1 MKRILLPVLF
11 SVLLLTACGGGK
23 KSLVIGVSQCSDD
36 IWRSKLNDELSLAGR
51 INDVELRFSSA
62 DDDSRRQMDQ
72 IRGFVKDGVD
82 LLIVSPNQSHT
93 ITPAVEEAYDRG
105 IPVIL
110 FDRKIDSRKYTA
122 FIGADNVEIGRI
134 MGRFIADYLDGKGK
148 VVEIPGL
155 EGSSPADDRHK
166 GFAEA
171 LQQYPG
177 ISLVTAPYGGWLQ
190 EGGYNAMEEVLAHG
204 IRPNA
209 VFGQNDRMALGAREA
224 LGAPYDVAFFGV
236 DALPDAGLQE
246 VIDGVLTA
254 SYLYPTRGDLVMELA
269 MNILGGKP
277 YQRENL
283 LESALVDS
291 RNARILQLQ
300 EAEVATQRANVEH
313 INARLDTFLLQYN
326 TQRLVMWLVV
336 GFSLLLIVIVVQTY
350 WNYVKMRDLQ
360 RQLEESTAAKLN
372 FFTQV
377 SHDLRTPLTLV
388 AGPLEHVMEGPLNPD
403 QQKTL
408 SLARRNVTVLQEL
421 VNNILDF
428 RKMESGNMPLSV
440 SRFDLPAAIRE
451 WMSGFSSTSRTLAYE
466 GLDALTIEADMRLL
480 ERVLF
485 NLLGNA
491 VKHTAPDG
499 HITVSVKQEGTS
511 AILSIADDGEG
522 VPQEKLPFIFDE
534 FYKGSEAGTGTG
546 IGLALVKAV
555 AELHHGSVQV
565 NSTLGEG
572 TTFTLLV
579 PLVQKG
585 AKVSE
590 GHDASAYTEQYVES
604 FDKADTAREE
614 AASRVSE
621 SDRPTILVVDDNADL
636 RSFIGTILEG
646 EYRILSA
653 CDGQEGLEKA
663 NRELPDLVVSDIMM
677 PVMDGLEFCQ
687 ALKGQLA
694 TSHIPVILLTA
705 KSLEDQR
712 AEGYDSGA
720 DAYISKPFSER
731 VLLSR
736 IGNLLKS
743 RVLLKE
749 HYLETG
755 ESAARPQENDFLS
768 RFRALVREHLADE
781 QLSVEQLGSE
791 LGLSR
796 VQLYRKVKALTGYSP
811 VELVRITRLKA
822 AEQLLKTTDKTVAE
836 VAYAVGFG
844 TPSYFSKCYK
854 ELFGRLPGED
864 QLKSRKNG

>member
-1 MKRILLPVLF
+1 M
-11 SVLLLTACGGGK
+11 
-23 KSLVIGVSQCSDD
+23 
-36 IWRSKLNDELSLAGR
+36 
-51 INDVELRFSSA
+51 
-62 DDDSRRQMDQ
+62 
-72 IRGFVKDGVD
+72 D

-93 ITPAVEEAYDRG
+93 ITPAVEEAYDAG

-110 FDRKIDSRKYTA
+110 FDRKIDSHKYTA

-134 MGRFIADYLDGKGK
+134 MGHYIADFLNKKGQ

-171 LQQYPG
+171 LAQYPG
-177 ISLVTAPYGGWLQ
+177 ISLTVAPYGGWLQ
-190 EGGYNAMEEVLAHG
+190 EGGYNAMEEVLAQG
-204 IRPNA
+204 VRPDA

-224 LGAPYDVAFFGV
+224 LGAPADVAFFGV

-254 SYLYPTRGDLVMELA
+254 SYLYPTRGDRVMELA
-269 MNILGGKP
+269 MNILNGAP

-291 RNARILQLQ
+291 RNAGILQLQ
-300 EAEVATQRANVEH
+300 EAEVANQRANVEN
-313 INARLDTFLLQYN
+313 INARLDTFLMQYN
-326 TQRLVMWLVV
+326 TQRLIMWLVI
-336 GFSLLLIVIVVQTY
+336 GFSLLLIAIAAQTY
-350 WNYVKMRDLQ
+350 WSYIKMRELQ
-360 RQLEESTAAKLN
+360 RKLEESTAAKLK

-388 AGPLEHVMEGPLNPD
+388 AGPLEHVLEGPLSAD
-403 QQKTL
+403 QQQTL
-408 SLARRNVTVLQEL
+408 LMARRNVTVLQQL

-428 RKMESGNMPLSV
+428 RRIESGNRPLNA
-440 SRFDLPAAIRE
+440 SRFDLPAAVQE
-451 WMSGFSSTSRTLAYE
+451 WMGGFSGTSQSLTYE
-466 GLDALTIEADMRLL
+466 GFPALTVEADMRLV

-491 VKHTAPDG
+491 IKHTRPDG
-499 HITVSVKQEGTS
+499 HIIVSVKQEGAS
-511 AILSIADDGEG
+511 ALLSVADDGEG
-522 VPQEKLPFIFDE
+522 IPPEKLPYIFEE
-534 FYKGSEAGTGTG
+534 FYKANESSNGTG
-546 IGLALVKAV
+546 IGLALIKAV
-555 AELHHGSVQV
+555 AELHKGSVSV
-565 NSTLGEG
+565 ESTLGKG
-572 TTFTLLV
+572 STFTLRL

-585 AKVSE
+585 ASVSE
-590 GHDASAYTEQYVES
+590 GKAASAYTERYEE
-604 FDKADTAREE
+604 TYLREDSHKQE

-636 RSFIGTILEG
+636 RRFIGTLLEG

-653 CDGQEGLEKA
+653 CDGREALEKA
-663 NRELPDLVVSDIMM
+663 TRELPDLVVSDVMM
-677 PVMDGLEFCQ
+677 PVMDGLELCK

-743 RVLLKE
+743 RILLKE

-768 RFRALVREHLADE
+768 R
-781 QLSVEQLGSE
+781 
-791 LGLSR
+791 
-796 VQLYRKVKALTGYSP
+796 
-811 VELVRITRLKA
+811 VRITRLKA

-854 ELFGRLPGED
+854 ELFGHVPGEE
-864 QLKSRKNG
+864 R

>member
-1 MKRILLPVLF
+1 MKRKLLFLI
-11 SVLLLTACGGGK
+11 SAVLLLAGCSGGK

-36 IWRSKLNDELSLAGR
+36 IWRSKLNAELALAARVDG
-51 INDVELRFSSA
+51 VTLRLSSA
-62 DDDSRRQMDQ
+62 DDDSQKQMAQ
-72 IRGFVKDGVD
+72 IRRFVADGVD

-93 ITPAVEEAYDRG
+93 ITPAVEEAFDAG

-110 FDRKIDSRKYTA
+110 FDRKIDSDKYTA

-134 MGRFIADYLDGKGK
+134 MGHYMADFLDKKGR

-177 ISLVTAPYGGWLQ
+177 ISLVTAPYGGWLR
-190 EGGYNAMEEVLAHG
+190 EGGYNAMEEVLARG
-204 IRPNA
+204 VRPDA

-224 LGAPYDVAFFGV
+224 LGAPDDVAFFGV

-269 MNILGGKP
+269 MNILSGVP

-291 RNARILQLQ
+291 RNARIFQLQ
-300 EAEVATQRANVEH
+300 EAEVATQRANVEN
-313 INARLDTFLLQYN
+313 INARLDTFLMQYN
-326 TQRLVMWLVV
+326 TQRLIMWLVI
-336 GFSLLLIVIVVQTY
+336 GFSVLLIAIAAQTY
-350 WNYVKMRDLQ
+350 WSYIKMRELQ
-360 RQLEESTAAKLN
+360 HQLQESTAAKLK

-388 AGPLEHVMEGPLNPD
+388 AGPLQHVMEGPLSPE

-428 RKMESGNMPLSV
+428 RKIESGNMPLSV

-451 WMSGFSSTSRTLAYE
+451 WMGGFLSTSRTLTYE
-466 GLDALTIEADMRLL
+466 GLEALTVEADMRLL
-480 ERVLF
+480 ERMLF

-491 VKHTAPDG
+491 IKHTRPDG
-499 HITVSVKQEGTS
+499 HITVSVRQEGPS
-511 AILSIADDGEG
+511 AILTIVDDGEG
-522 VPQEKLPFIFDE
+522 IPKEKLPFIFDE
-534 FYKGSEAGTGTG
+534 FYKGSESGSGTG

-555 AELHHGSVQV
+555 ADLHHGSVHV
-565 NSTLGEG
+565 DSTLGAG
-572 TTFTLLV
+572 STFTLRM

-585 AKVSE
+585 ATVAQ
-590 GHDASAYTEQYVES
+590 GRDASAFTEQYKETY
-604 FDKADTAREE
+604 AREDTAKEE

-636 RSFIGTILEG
+636 RSFIGTLLEG

-653 CDGQEGLEKA
+653 CDGREGLEKA
-663 NRELPDLVVSDIMM
+663 TRELPDLVVSDVMM

-687 ALKGQLA
+687 ALKGQPA

-720 DAYISKPFSER
+720 DAYISKPFSEK

-743 RVLLKE
+743 RILLKE

-755 ESAARPQENDFLS
+755 ESAAQPKENDFLG
-768 RFRALVREHLADE
+768 RFRAQVQAHLSDE
-781 QLSVEQLGSE
+781 NLSVEQLGSE

-854 ELFGRLPGED
+854 ELFGRLPGEG
-864 QLKSRKNG
+864 R

>member
-1 MKRILLPVLF
+1 MNKKLFLLISV
-11 SVLLLTACGGGK
+11 VLLLTGCSGGK

-36 IWRSKLNDELSLAGR
+36 IWRTKLNDELSLAAR
-51 INDVELRFSSA
+51 VEGVTLCFSSA
-62 DDDSRRQMDQ
+62 DDDSQKQMAQ
-72 IRGFVKDGVD
+72 IRRFVADGVD
-82 LLIVSPNQSHT
+82 LLIISPNQSHT
-93 ITPAVEEAYDRG
+93 ITPAVEEAFDAG

-110 FDRKIDSRKYTA
+110 FDRKIDSHKYTA

-134 MGRFIADYLDGKGK
+134 MGHYMADFLGKKGQ

-171 LQQYPG
+171 LQEYPG
-177 ISLVTAPYGGWLQ
+177 ISLTVAPYGGWLK
-190 EGGYNAMEEVLAHG
+190 EGGYDAMEEVMARG

-209 VFGQNDRMALGAREA
+209 VFGQNDRMARGAREA
-224 LGAPYDVAFFGV
+224 LGNPADIAFFGV
-236 DALPDAGLQE
+236 DALPEAGLQE
-246 VIDGVLTA
+246 VIDGKLTA

-269 MNILGGKP
+269 LNILHGAP
-277 YQRENL
+277 FQRENL

-291 RNARILQLQ
+291 RNARILKMQ
-300 EAEVATQRANVEH
+300 EAEVANQRAHVEN
-313 INARLDTFLLQYN
+313 INARLDTFLMEYN
-326 TQRLVMWLVV
+326 TQRIIMWLVIAFAILV
-336 GFSLLLIVIVVQTY
+336 VLIAAQSY
-350 WNYVKMRDLQ
+350 WSYMRTRELKQ
-360 RQLEESTAAKLN
+360 KLEESTAAKLR

-388 AGPLEHVMEGPLNPD
+388 AGPLEHVLEGPLSAD
-403 QQKTL
+403 QQQTL
-408 SLARRNVTVLQEL
+408 LMARRNVTVLQQL

-428 RKMESGNMPLSV
+428 RRIESGNRPLNA
-440 SRFDLPAAIRE
+440 SRFDLPAAVQE
-451 WMSGFSSTSRTLAYE
+451 WMGGFSGTSQSLTYE
-466 GLDALTIEADMRLL
+466 GFPALTVEADMRLV

-491 VKHTAPDG
+491 IKHTRPDG
-499 HITVSVKQEGTS
+499 HITVSVKQEGAS
-511 AILSIADDGEG
+511 ALLSVADDGEG
-522 VPQEKLPFIFDE
+522 IPQEKLPYIFEE
-534 FYKGSEAGTGTG
+534 FYKANESSNGTG
-546 IGLALVKAV
+546 IGLALIKAV
-555 AELHHGSVQV
+555 AELHKGSVSV
-565 NSTLGEG
+565 ESTLGKG
-572 TTFTLLV
+572 STFTLRL

-585 AKVSE
+585 ASVSE
-590 GHDASAYTEQYVES
+590 GKAASAYTEQYEHAYV
-604 FDKADTAREE
+604 REDSHKQE
-614 AASRVSE
+614 AAKWVSE

-636 RSFIGTILEG
+636 RRFIGTLLEG

-653 CDGQEGLEKA
+653 CDGQEALEKA
-663 NRELPDLVVSDIMM
+663 TRELPDLVVSDVMM
-677 PVMDGLEFCQ
+677 PVMDGLELCK

-731 VLLSR
+731 VLLAR

-743 RVLLKE
+743 RILLKE

-768 RFRALVREHLADE
+768 RFRALVREHLSDE
-781 QLSVEQLGSE
+781 NLSVEQLGSE

-811 VELVRITRLKA
+811 VELVRITRLKV
-822 AEQLLKTTDKTVAE
+822 AENLLKTTDKTVAE
-836 VAYAVGFG
+836 IGYAVGFG

-854 ELFGRLPGED
+854 ELFGHVPGEE
-864 QLKSRKNG
+864 R

>member
-1 MKRILLPVLF
+1 MKRKLF
-11 SVLLLTACGGGK
+11 FLISVVLLLAGCSGGK

-36 IWRSKLNDELSLAGR
+36 IWRSKLNDELALAARVDG
-51 INDVELRFSSA
+51 VTLRLSSA
-62 DDDSRRQMDQ
+62 DDDSQKQMAQ
-72 IRGFVKDGVD
+72 IRRFVADGVD

-93 ITPAVEEAYDRG
+93 ITPAVEEAFDAG

-110 FDRKIDSRKYTA
+110 FDRKIDSDKYTA

-134 MGRFIADYLDGKGK
+134 MGHYMADFMDKKGR

-171 LQQYPG
+171 LQEYPG
-177 ISLVTAPYGGWLQ
+177 ISLVTAPYGGWLK
-190 EGGYNAMEEVLAHG
+190 EGGYNAMEEVLAQG
-204 IRPNA
+204 VRPDA

-224 LGAPYDVAFFGV
+224 LGAPDDVAFFGV

-246 VIDGVLTA
+246 VIDGVLSA

-269 MNILGGKP
+269 MNILSGAP

-313 INARLDTFLLQYN
+313 INARLDTFLMQYN
-326 TQRLVMWLVV
+326 TQRIIMWLVI
-336 GFSLLLIVIVVQTY
+336 GFSLLLIVIAAQAY
-350 WNYVKMRDLQ
+350 WGYMKMRELQ

-388 AGPLEHVMEGPLNPD
+388 AGPLQHVLKGPLSAE

-428 RKMESGNMPLSV
+428 RKIESGNMPLSV

-451 WMSGFSSTSRTLAYE
+451 WMGGFSSTSRSLTYE
-466 GLDALTIEADMRLL
+466 GLEALTVEADMRLV
-480 ERVLF
+480 ERTLF

-491 VKHTAPDG
+491 IKHTQPDG
-499 HITVSVKQEGTS
+499 HITVSVRQEGPS
-511 AILSIADDGEG
+511 AILSIVDDGEG
-522 VPQEKLPFIFDE
+522 IAQEKLPYLFDE
-534 FYKGSEAGTGTG
+534 FYKGSDTGTGTG

-555 AELHHGSVQV
+555 AELHKGSVQV
-565 NSTLGEG
+565 DSALGAG
-572 TTFTLLV
+572 ATFTLRL

-585 AKVSE
+585 AKVAE
-590 GHDASAYTEQYVES
+590 GNDASAYTEQYEEAY
-604 FDKADTAREE
+604 DKADTSREE

-621 SDRPTILVVDDNADL
+621 SDRPTVLVVDDNADL
-636 RSFIGTILEG
+636 RSFIGTLLEG

-653 CDGQEGLEKA
+653 CNGQEGLEKA
-663 NRELPDLVVSDIMM
+663 TRELPDLVVSDVMM
-677 PVMDGLEFCQ
+677 PVMDGLAFCQ

-720 DAYISKPFSER
+720 DAYISKPFSEK

-755 ESAARPQENDFLS
+755 ESAAQPQENDFLG
-768 RFRALVREHLADE
+768 RFRAQVQARLSDE
-781 QLSVEQLGSE
+781 DLSVEQLGSE

-854 ELFGRLPGED
+854 ELFGRLPGDE
-864 QLKSRKNG
+864 R

>member
-1 MKRILLPVLF
+1 MKRKLLFLI
-11 SVLLLTACGGGK
+11 SAVLLLAGCSGGK

-36 IWRSKLNDELSLAGR
+36 IWRSKLNAELALAARVDG
-51 INDVELRFSSA
+51 VTLRLSSA
-62 DDDSRRQMDQ
+62 DDDSQKQMAQ
-72 IRGFVKDGVD
+72 IRRFVADGVD

-93 ITPAVEEAYDRG
+93 ITPAVEEAFDAG

-110 FDRKIDSRKYTA
+110 FDRKIDSDKYTA

-134 MGRFIADYLDGKGK
+134 MGHYMADFLDKKGR

-177 ISLVTAPYGGWLQ
+177 ISLVTAPYGGWLR
-190 EGGYNAMEEVLAHG
+190 EGGYNSMEEVLARG
-204 IRPNA
+204 VRPDA

-224 LGAPYDVAFFGV
+224 LGAPDDVAFFGV

-246 VIDGVLTA
+246 VIDCVLTA

-269 MNILGGKP
+269 MNILSGVP

-291 RNARILQLQ
+291 RNARIFQLQ
-300 EAEVATQRANVEH
+300 EAEVATQRANVEN
-313 INARLDTFLLQYN
+313 INARLDTFLMQYN
-326 TQRLVMWLVV
+326 TQRLIMWLVI
-336 GFSLLLIVIVVQTY
+336 GFSVLLIVIAAQAY
-350 WNYVKMRDLQ
+350 WSYIKMRELQ
-360 RQLEESTAAKLN
+360 HQLQESTAAKLK

-388 AGPLEHVMEGPLNPD
+388 AGPLQHVLEGPLSSE

-428 RKMESGNMPLSV
+428 RKIESGNMPLSV
-440 SRFDLPAAIRE
+440 SRFDLPAAVRE
-451 WMSGFSSTSRTLAYE
+451 WMGGFRSTSRTLTYE
-466 GLDALTIEADMRLL
+466 GLEALTVEADMRLV
-480 ERVLF
+480 ERMLF

-491 VKHTAPDG
+491 IKHTRPDG
-499 HITVSVKQEGTS
+499 HISVSVRQEGPS
-511 AILSIADDGEG
+511 AILTIVDDGKG
-522 VPQEKLPFIFDE
+522 IPKEKLPFIFDE
-534 FYKGSEAGTGTG
+534 FYKGSESGSGTG

-555 AELHHGSVQV
+555 AELHHGSVHV
-565 NSTLGEG
+565 DSTLGAG
-572 TTFTLLV
+572 STFTLRL

-585 AKVSE
+585 ATVAQ
-590 GHDASAYTEQYVES
+590 GRDASAFTEQYEETY
-604 FDKADTAREE
+604 AREDTAKEE

-636 RSFIGTILEG
+636 RSFIGTLLEG

-653 CDGQEGLEKA
+653 CDGREGLEKA
-663 NRELPDLVVSDIMM
+663 TRELPDLVVSDVMM

-720 DAYISKPFSER
+720 DAYISKPFSEK

-743 RVLLKE
+743 RILLKE

-755 ESAARPQENDFLS
+755 ESAAQPKENDFLG
-768 RFRALVREHLADE
+768 RFRAQVQAHLSDE
-781 QLSVEQLGSE
+781 NLSVEQLGSE

-854 ELFGRLPGED
+854 ELFGRLPGEG
-864 QLKSRKNG
+864 R

>member
-1 MKRILLPVLF
+1 MKRKLLFLISAVF
-11 SVLLLTACGGGK
+11 LLTGCSGGK

-36 IWRSKLNDELSLAGR
+36 IWRSKLNAELALAARVDG
-51 INDVELRFSSA
+51 VTLRLSSA
-62 DDDSRRQMDQ
+62 DDDSQKQMAQ
-72 IRGFVKDGVD
+72 IRRFVADGVD

-93 ITPAVEEAYDRG
+93 ITPAVEEAFDAG

-110 FDRKIDSRKYTA
+110 FDRKIDSDKYTA

-134 MGRFIADYLDGKGK
+134 MGHYLADFLDKKGR

-177 ISLVTAPYGGWLQ
+177 ISLVTAPYGGWLR

-204 IRPNA
+204 VRPDA

-224 LGAPYDVAFFGV
+224 LGAPDDVAFFGV
-236 DALPDAGLQE
+236 DALPDDGLQE

-269 MNILGGKP
+269 MNILSGVP

-291 RNARILQLQ
+291 RNARIFQLQ
-300 EAEVATQRANVEH
+300 EAEVATQRANVEN
-313 INARLDTFLLQYN
+313 INARLDTFLMQYN
-326 TQRLVMWLVV
+326 TQRLIMWLVI
-336 GFSLLLIVIVVQTY
+336 GFSVLLIVIAAQAY
-350 WNYVKMRDLQ
+350 WSYIKMRELQ
-360 RQLEESTAAKLN
+360 HQLQESTAAKLK

-388 AGPLEHVMEGPLNPD
+388 AGPLQHVLEGPLSSE

-428 RKMESGNMPLSV
+428 RKIESGNMPLSV
-440 SRFDLPAAIRE
+440 SRFDLPAAVRE
-451 WMSGFSSTSRTLAYE
+451 WMGGFRSTSRTLTYE
-466 GLDALTIEADMRLL
+466 GLEALTVEADMRLV
-480 ERVLF
+480 ERMLF

-491 VKHTAPDG
+491 IKHTRPDG
-499 HITVSVKQEGTS
+499 HISVSVRQEGPS
-511 AILSIADDGEG
+511 AILTIVDDGEG
-522 VPQEKLPFIFDE
+522 IPKEKLPFIFDE
-534 FYKGSEAGTGTG
+534 FYKGSESGSGTG

-555 AELHHGSVQV
+555 AELHHGSVHV
-565 NSTLGEG
+565 DSTLGSG
-572 TTFTLLV
+572 ATFTLRL

-585 AKVSE
+585 AKVAQ
-590 GHDASAYTEQYVES
+590 GHDASTFTERYEETY
-604 FDKADTAREE
+604 AREDTNREE

-636 RSFIGTILEG
+636 RSYIGTLLEG

-653 CDGQEGLEKA
+653 CDGREGMEKA
-663 NRELPDLVVSDIMM
+663 TRELPDLVVSDVMM

-687 ALKGQLA
+687 TLKGQLA

-720 DAYISKPFSER
+720 DAYISKPFSEK

-743 RVLLKE
+743 RILLKE

-755 ESAARPQENDFLS
+755 ESAAQPKENDFLG
-768 RFRALVREHLADE
+768 RFRAQVQAHLSDE
-781 QLSVEQLGSE
+781 NLSVEQLGSE

-854 ELFGRLPGED
+854 ELFGRLPGEG
-864 QLKSRKNG
+864 R

>member
-1 MKRILLPVLF
+1 MKRKLLFLI
-11 SVLLLTACGGGK
+11 SAVLLLAGCSGGK

-36 IWRSKLNDELSLAGR
+36 IWRSKLNAELALAARVDG
-51 INDVELRFSSA
+51 VTLRLSSA
-62 DDDSRRQMDQ
+62 DDDSQKQMAQ
-72 IRGFVKDGVD
+72 IRRFVADGVD

-93 ITPAVEEAYDRG
+93 ITPAVEEAFDAG

-110 FDRKIDSRKYTA
+110 FDRKIDSDKYTA

-134 MGRFIADYLDGKGK
+134 MGHYMADFLDKKGR

-177 ISLVTAPYGGWLQ
+177 ISLVTAPYGGWLR
-190 EGGYNAMEEVLAHG
+190 EGGYNAMEEVLARG
-204 IRPNA
+204 VRPDA

-224 LGAPYDVAFFGV
+224 LGAPDDVAFFGV

-269 MNILGGKP
+269 MNILSGVP

-291 RNARILQLQ
+291 RNARIFQLQ
-300 EAEVATQRANVEH
+300 EAEVATQRANVEN
-313 INARLDTFLLQYN
+313 INARLDTFLMQYN
-326 TQRLVMWLVV
+326 TQRLIMWLVI
-336 GFSLLLIVIVVQTY
+336 GFSVLLIAIAVQAY
-350 WNYVKMRDLQ
+350 WSYIKMRELQ
-360 RQLEESTAAKLN
+360 HQLQESTAAKLK

-388 AGPLEHVMEGPLNPD
+388 AGPLQHVLEGPLSSE

-428 RKMESGNMPLSV
+428 RKIESGNMPLSV

-451 WMSGFSSTSRTLAYE
+451 WMGGFRSTSRTLTYE
-466 GLDALTIEADMRLL
+466 GLETLTVEADMRLV
-480 ERVLF
+480 ERMLF

-491 VKHTAPDG
+491 IKHTRPDG
-499 HITVSVKQEGTS
+499 HITVSVRQEGPS
-511 AILSIADDGEG
+511 AILTIVDDGEG
-522 VPQEKLPFIFDE
+522 IPKEKLPFIFDE
-534 FYKGSEAGTGTG
+534 FYKGSESGSGTG

-555 AELHHGSVQV
+555 AELHHGSVHV
-565 NSTLGEG
+565 DSTLGAG
-572 TTFTLLV
+572 STFTLRL

-585 AKVSE
+585 AKVAQ
-590 GHDASAYTEQYVES
+590 GDDASTFTERYEETY
-604 FDKADTAREE
+604 AREDTAKEE

-636 RSFIGTILEG
+636 RSFIGTLLEG

-653 CDGQEGLEKA
+653 CDGREGLEKA
-663 NRELPDLVVSDIMM
+663 TRELPDLVVSDVMM

-687 ALKGQLA
+687 ALKGQPA

-720 DAYISKPFSER
+720 DAYISKPFSEK

-743 RVLLKE
+743 RILLKE

-755 ESAARPQENDFLS
+755 ESAAQPKENDFLG
-768 RFRALVREHLADE
+768 RFRAQVQAHLSDE
-781 QLSVEQLGSE
+781 NLSVEQLGSE

-854 ELFGRLPGED
+854 ELFGRLPGEG
-864 QLKSRKNG
+864 R